1 MFHHV
6 FCSLYLTQQ
15 KKQQSLG
22 FHSLFLPGQVK
33 TFADDILLCQPSVS
47 IIAVQQTLCSF
58 VPSLRSDRAVCRRH
72 VYFTEGS
79 ISAVWQHEKEK
90 VPTNVIDA

>member
-33 TFADDILLCQPSVS
+33 TFADDLVMSTISFYH
-47 IIAVQQTLCSF
+47 AVQQTLCSF